1 MECKYVKGSSVIEMS
16 YIIPLF
22 LWMFVMIMHAVFYYH
37 DKAVI
42 NGTAAE
48 TAVLGS
54 QAVRRQTA
62 AYDLEGFFRQ
72 RTDGKL
78 IFLTDTDVAVE
89 KTEDQVT
96 VSVSASKSLMK
107 VNVSH
112 TSLIVKP
119 EERIRWME

>member
-1 MECKYVKGSSVIEMS
+1 MS

-42 NGTAAE
+42 NGAAAE

-62 AYDLEGFFRQ
+62 DYDLEGFFRQ